1 MRIEWKK
8 REKGLKNEMTK
19 CKRRRKWERRMCKR
33 LQPTSFGLL
42 SPQQLAPFKV
52 AVSPSNPFCNIL
64 SGENTDTPC
73 WKKNPRGSIS
83 LEKFFYILFS
93 NKKTW
98 NNFRNISLK
107 RVSSLF
113 NFSSTVFV
121 SFSPRAFNS
130 LYCAAR
136 NGDQPRKERTLILK
150 WKYVQ
155 HYFKTGFRTTHLTP
169 NSDTTTICLRV
180 CKSKTSDLSYF

>member
-73 WKKNPRGSIS
+73 WKKNLRGSILLRNFSTFYFRTKRLEIIFGTFHSREFHLCLISAQQFSS
-83 LEKFFYILFS
+83 LSLQELLILFIALPGMVI
-93 NKKTW
+93 NLVKKEPWFW
-98 NNFRNISLK
+98 NGNMCNI
-107 RVSSLF
+107 
-113 NFSSTVFV
+113 
-121 SFSPRAFNS
+121 
-130 LYCAAR
+130 
-136 NGDQPRKERTLILK
+136 ILK
-150 WKYVQ
+150 PGSERPIWLQIVTLQ
-155 HYFKTGFRTTHLTP
+155 QF
-169 NSDTTTICLRV
+169 V
-180 CKSKTSDLSYF
+180 

>member
-1 MRIEWKK
+1 
-8 REKGLKNEMTK
+8 
-19 CKRRRKWERRMCKR
+19 MCKR

-52 AVSPSNPFCNIL
+52 AVSPSNPFRNIL

-73 WKKNPRGSIS
+73 WKKNLRGSILLRNFSTLYFRTKRLEIIFGTFHSREFHLCLISAQQFSS
-83 LEKFFYILFS
+83 LSPQELLILFIALPGMV
-93 NKKTW
+93 N
-98 NNFRNISLK
+98 
-107 RVSSLF
+107 
-113 NFSSTVFV
+113 
-121 SFSPRAFNS
+121 
-130 LYCAAR
+130 
-136 NGDQPRKERTLILK
+136 QPRKERTLILK